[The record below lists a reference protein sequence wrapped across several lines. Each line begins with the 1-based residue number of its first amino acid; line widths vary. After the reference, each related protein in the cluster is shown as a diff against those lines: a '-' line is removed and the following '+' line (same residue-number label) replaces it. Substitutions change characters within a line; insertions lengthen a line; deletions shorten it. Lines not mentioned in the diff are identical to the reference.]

1 MGKRINMVSCEII
14 GDQIPVEL
22 TPTDGAVRLKV
33 AAASNM
39 VIETKAN
46 KSLFLQSSAMGN
58 LVRLVANEP
67 MALGALKELQKDL

>member
-1 MGKRINMVSCEII
+1 MVSCEII
-14 GDQIPVEL
+14 GDQKRVEL

-39 VIETKAN
+39 VIETKAT
-46 KSLFLQSSAMGN
+46 KSLFLQSRAMEN

-67 MALGALKELQKDL
+67 MALEALKELQKDL